1 MATLNPY
8 KYLKQNLGD
17 KSQDYHWLI
26 VRTYMEALIVVF
38 TRAKWILLKGVFY
51 SFFNKEKKAYAFL
64 DGSWHWGDKMIKVTQ
79 TNLLLANEIKIPE
92 KNHMIFVNHVNE
104 LDFPFDCF
112 VIKKP
117 YLANQQIKSSY
128 FAYWWMKAMGSEVFD
143 TTHARTISKSVHN
156 LVSGLK
162 MYSYIV
168 YPEGHNSYNEEI
180 KPLKKGM
187 IKVAF
192 ENKIPA
198 VVVLKSGITQ
208 FQTRQRGNVIG
219 YKLAGTVDPN
229 QFKTWEEM
237 KDYVFKLMTDEKKA
251 LDEFVAKNSES
262 SDNSVN
268 DSLSKNA

>member
-17 KSQDYHWLI
+17 QSQDYHWLI

-38 TRAKWILLKGVFY
+38 TRAKWILLKGIFY
-51 SFFNKEKKAYAFL
+51 SFLNQEKKANAFL

-192 ENKIPA
+192 EHKIPA
-198 VVVLKSGITQ
+198 VVVLKSGITK
-208 FQTRQRGNVIG
+208 FQTQQKGNVIG

-237 KDYVFKLMTDEKKA
+237 KDHVFKLMTDEKKA
-251 LDEFVAKNSES
+251 LDEFVTKNSAS
-262 SDNSVN
+262 PNNSVN
-268 DSLSKNA
+268 ASLSKNA